1 MNPTQDNN
9 SSSTSISAIDLYAR
23 AAATL
28 YGIISFDD
36 FLKIL
41 EVYYGE
47 GSLSKEGIMA
57 YFWSAQNDDPIYY
70 TQDELIV
77 HASIFPDEVARTF
90 SEIRNSNFAPT
101 SRHYKILPQ
110 KEFLLY
116 ADPYY
121 YENTS
126 GTRQMEKY
134 LTSDLGIPQA
144 DVEEIVAEMV
154 FVCRSG
160 ACPTFIMDAL
170 TRRGLPYG
178 RECDF
183 DLIDIGCEME
193 PGIRR
198 WETFGYTGR
207 EVANS

>member
-1 MNPTQDNN
+1 MDSSQNN
-9 SSSTSISAIDLYAR
+9 SPNTSTSAIDLYAR

-28 YGIISFDD
+28 YGIITFDD
-36 FLKIL
+36 FFKLL

-57 YFWSAQNDDPIYY
+57 YFWSSQNDDPIYY

-110 KEFLLY
+110 KEFLRY
-116 ADPYY
+116 ADPFF
-121 YENTS
+121 YEDCR
-126 GTRQMEKY
+126 GTRQMKQY
-134 LTSDLGIPQA
+134 LTGDLGIPQEN
-144 DVEEIVAEMV
+144 VEEIVAEMV

-160 ACPTFIMDAL
+160 ACPTYIMDAL
-170 TRRGLPYG
+170 TRRGLPFG
-178 RECDF
+178 MECNF

-193 PGIRR
+193 PGVRR
-198 WETFGYTGR
+198 WETFGYTGH
-207 EVANS
+207 ELPTHD